1 MTEAPIADH
10 GLIGD
15 WQTAALAPLSDEPA
29 RPRSAVQG
37 SRPLVCVAVNI
48 RCRSR
53 PCRPL

>member
-1 MTEAPIADH
+1 MTEAPIVDH